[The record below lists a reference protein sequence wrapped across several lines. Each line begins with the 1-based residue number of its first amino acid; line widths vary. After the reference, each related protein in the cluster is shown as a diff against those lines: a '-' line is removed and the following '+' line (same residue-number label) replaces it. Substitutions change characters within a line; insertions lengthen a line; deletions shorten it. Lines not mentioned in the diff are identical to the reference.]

1 MSAGGGSAARPA
13 PAPAPESA
21 ARLSAGAAGPLRPS
35 AAGGAPRYACSV
47 DDVPPGE
54 GREITLD
61 GRRVA
66 LFRSDAGWFA
76 LDAVCPH
83 RGGPLADGI
92 VCDRAVI
99 CPLHERRFDL
109 RTGAPLSGGESVAAH
124 AVGVRGG
131 RVYVALSEP
140 A

>member
-1 MSAGGGSAARPA
+1 VSAVAAMSL
-13 PAPAPESA
+13 EV
-21 ARLSAGAAGPLRPS
+21 
-35 AAGGAPRYACSV
+35 CSV
-47 DDVPPGE
+47 DDIPLGE
-54 GREITLD
+54 GRAITLE

-66 LFRSDAGWFA
+66 IFRATGGWYA

-99 CPLHERRFDL
+99 CPLHDRRFDL
-109 RTGAPLSGGESVAAH
+109 ETGAALTTGDGVAAH
-124 AVGVRGG
+124 AVEVRGERVFVTLADAG
-131 RVYVALSEP
+131 RRA